1 MIPVRIRLSGFMSYK
16 DEVEIDFAKVLQTK
30 VFLIQGPTGAGK
42 SSIMDAIIFSLYGKT
57 PRFEGDR
64 RKSNF
69 INYQSDKAIVEFE
82 FKIKDVS
89 QRYKRYII
97 KRILD
102 RFDTQQ
108 VEVKSKYD
116 DEEESSWRTTVGKN
130 IKVEEINKKIEEN
143 IIGLSYDVFTK
154 TVVLPQGRFAELLHA
169 KPKERSDIL
178 LQIYGFSELFQKIK
192 EKSSEELKILKAEKE
207 KIELELKELEDTT
220 PQKLEELKKETK
232 RIENEIYEKEKERKQ
247 LEGKI
252 EFISGE
258 LEKIK
263 SLQNK
268 AEKIREICSE
278 IAEEIKSQ
286 LEKIEA
292 LKRISDKEEKIKNS
306 LQLLN
311 EIYDEIEK
319 QSQNFKIEPDVLL
332 KTRIFID
339 DLKEK
344 IEKLEKEEKEILK
357 LQTELEKIT
366 LKEKALKDKL
376 ANQDEDII
384 QILKEL
390 SFSLEISKQEEINI
404 KESLEKK
411 KKELEEINN
420 IKQKSYEIINI
431 LQKEEFN
438 LRGKLQN
445 IENEIKK
452 IENDI
457 EKLKEKVL
465 AERIRQ
471 NLKDGDF
478 CPVCGNIFK
487 QHNTPDIIPHKKIL
501 EEISFKEKIK
511 REKEDEKN
519 NIQHEIEK
527 IRNKIGKE
535 EGKISELETR
545 IKKLE
550 SEIENSEKNQSEI
563 HNRIQ
568 ENISRLYE
576 LSEKIKNEDILS
588 KSNDL
593 SDPLLSDDEFL
604 KITKEIK
611 ISSDQKIKE
620 IRKLKEELSS
630 ISQEKSN
637 IIGLLSKTKKEKE
650 LLQKQVFDR
659 KQKMNEYINSLSLIY
674 QNILTSAEITEEIKS
689 RVNEIKEKWI
699 SKQKEK
705 NNQAFQDIEEKT
717 GKIIEE
723 IDRIKSHFSSCARKI
738 NEFIEGSTRFES
750 KENAISNLKEIS
762 NLLRKEILEDA
773 EKDLKEAISR
783 FDNFIKKLLNSI
795 SKYQSDIGNIIS
807 EKSKIQEDIKSSE
820 SKILGNINL
829 IREKISDI
837 ESESEFKLNQN
848 LDLIDIHNFPELGT
862 IIRNLESEIKD
873 KILPAIERDLKKISD
888 EKVKLQTLKDSI
900 SDELNAL
907 QRTYGILQEKAQ
919 TIQENLQKKEKLKS
933 QIPIIDE
940 NIRILGLILEDFG
953 DKEPSF
959 KKYLSSK
966 LLERILEAASDI
978 MRTLSQSRYAFS
990 IGEEGDMRIKILD
1003 YSYLKDGK
1011 PQVRE
1016 TYSMSGGETF
1026 IASLSLALALSSQI
1040 IGHRKF
1046 ECFFIDEGFGSL
1058 DEDSLD
1064 LVMQTLENFAKTGI
1078 YLGIITHVESM
1089 KSQIQFSKIIVKK
1102 DGATSKIE
1110 I

>member
-1 MIPVRIRLSGFMSYK
+1 MIPIRIRLKGFMSYK
-16 DEVEIDFAKVLQTK
+16 DEVNIDFAKVLQTK
-30 VFLIQGPTGAGK
+30 VFLIQGPTGSGK
-42 SSIMDAIIFSLYGKT
+42 SSIIDAIIFSLYGKI

-69 INYQSDKAIVEFE
+69 INYQSDRAIVEFE
-82 FKIKDVS
+82 FKIKDIS

-116 DEEESSWRTTVGKN
+116 DEEGENSWRTTVGKN
-130 IKVEEINKKIEEN
+130 IKVDEINKKIEEN

-154 TVVLPQGRFAELLHA
+154 TVVLPQGRFAELLHS

-192 EKSSEELKILKAEKE
+192 EKSSDELKVLKAEKE
-207 KIELELKELEDTT
+207 KIELELKELEDIS
-220 PQKLEELKKETK
+220 PQKLEEVKKEIK

-252 EFISGE
+252 EVISAE

-263 SLQNK
+263 SLENK
-268 AEKIREICSE
+268 AEKIREICSK
-278 IAEEIKSQ
+278 ILEEIKSQ

-292 LKRISDKEEKIKNS
+292 LKIISDKEEKIKNS
-306 LQLLN
+306 LQFLN
-311 EIYDEIEK
+311 EIYTEIEN
-319 QSQNFKIEPDVLL
+319 QSQKFKIETDILL

-357 LQTELEKIT
+357 LQTELEKINP
-366 LKEKALKDKL
+366 KEKILKDKL
-376 ANQDEDII
+376 ANQDEDIM

-404 KESLEKK
+404 KDNLEKK
-411 KKELEEINN
+411 KKESEEINN
-420 IKQKSYEIINI
+420 IKQKSYEIINT

-438 LRGKLQN
+438 LREKLQN
-445 IENEIKK
+445 VENEIKRME
-452 IENDI
+452 IDI

-471 NLKDGDF
+471 NLKDGDI

-487 QHNTPDIIPHKKIL
+487 HHSTKDILPHKKIL
-501 EEISFKEKIK
+501 EEISLKEKIK
-511 REKEDEKN
+511 REKENERN
-519 NIQHEIEK
+519 NIQKEIEK

-550 SEIENSEKNQSEI
+550 SEIENLEKNKKEI

-576 LSEKIKNEDILS
+576 LSEKIKNEEILQ
-588 KSNDL
+588 KLNDL

-604 KITKEIK
+604 KIAREIK

-620 IRKLKEELSS
+620 IRILKEELSF

-637 IIGLLSKTKKEKE
+637 IIGLLSKTKNEIE
-650 LLQKQVFDR
+650 LLQKQVNEK
-659 KQKMNEYINSLSLIY
+659 KQKMAEYIKSLSLIY
-674 QNILTSAEITEEIKS
+674 QNILNITEITEKIKTK
-689 RVNEIKEKWI
+689 VNEIKEKWI
-699 SKQKEK
+699 SKQDWK
-705 NNQAFQDIEEKT
+705 NNQTFQDIEEKSS
-717 GKIIEE
+717 KIIEE
-723 IDRIKSHFSSCARKI
+723 INRVKTYFMSCARKI
-738 NEFIEGSTRFES
+738 NEFIEESTNFE
-750 KENAISNLKEIS
+750 S
-762 NLLRKEILEDA
+762 NLLRQEILEDA
-773 EKDLKEAISR
+773 EEDLKEAISR
-783 FDNFIKKLLNSI
+783 FDSFIKKLLNSI
-795 SKYQSDIGNIIS
+795 SKYQSDVGNVIT
-807 EKSKIQEDIKSSE
+807 EKSKIQEDIKASE

-837 ESESEFKLNQN
+837 ESESDFKLKQI
-848 LDLIDIHNFPELGT
+848 LDLIEAHNLSELGKR
-862 IIRNLESEIKD
+862 IRNLEFEIKD
-873 KILPAIERDLKKISD
+873 KILPVIEQDLKKISD
-888 EKVKLQTLKDSI
+888 EKAKLQKFKDSI
-900 SDELNAL
+900 SDELNIL
-907 QRTYGILQEKAQ
+907 QRTYGILQEKSQ
-919 TIQENLQKKEKLKS
+919 TIQENLQKKEKLQL
-933 QIPIIDE
+933 QIPVIDE
-940 NIRILGLILEDFG
+940 NIRILSLILEDFG

-966 LLERILEAASDI
+966 LLERILETASDI

-1026 IASLSLALALSSQI
+1026 LASLSLALALSSQI

-1064 LVMQTLENFAKTGI
+1064 LAMQTLENFAKTGI

-1102 DGATSKIE
+1102 DGASSKIE
-1110 I
+1110 IY